1 MTSQRTSAQGAI
13 PGLSRKSPRVVVALM
28 CEEMLVCVSWTKLG
42 AATALILF
50 STLRLLFFIPF
61 NTAPVIPASVE
72 LLGLW
77 GGGAGGL
84 PS

>member
-1 MTSQRTSAQGAI
+1 
-13 PGLSRKSPRVVVALM
+13 
-28 CEEMLVCVSWTKLG
+28 MLVCVSWTKLG

-77 GGGAGGL
+77 GEGGGGGL